1 MAVWF
6 SRSAPHM
13 GVGWRLPWMNGSL
26 IVEAEVVEGVPTE
39 KDVAEGLAGDPGVLW
54 EDLKH

>member
-1 MAVWF
+1 
-6 SRSAPHM
+6 
-13 GVGWRLPWMNGSL
+13 MNGSL